1 MRVCVVVL
9 GDLGRSPRM
18 QYHALALADDGDEV
32 DLVGYAGRPP
42 DAAVAG
48 HPRIRIHLLPPP
60 WRGRRLYLP
69 VAAANM
75 ARQIAAL
82 TSLLLVDVPRPDFL
96 LVQNPPAI
104 PTLVVARLAARLRAS
119 RLVVDWHNFG
129 ADMLALR
136 LGRGHPL
143 VRAAAAVERRF
154 GAGADAHLCVS
165 AAMRD
170 ELAGR
175 WGVPAAR
182 VLYDRPAKRV
192 GPTPREERER
202 LFARLGI
209 EVAPGAAVLVTSS
222 SWSADEDF
230 APLLEALAACDGRAG
245 LPPLLV
251 LMTGDGPLRAAW
263 ERRIEALGLRR
274 TRVRMLWVAAED
286 YPRLLGAADVGLS
299 FHRSAS
305 GVDLPMKIADMFGAG
320 LPVCALSYGPVLAE
334 LVRPRENGLLF
345 TTGAEL
351 AAALEALLSG
361 FPDRTP
367 LLDELRRGVAR
378 LAARGWAE
386 GWAEEARPVFHA

>member
-1 MRVCVVVL
+1 
-9 GDLGRSPRM
+9 M
-18 QYHALALADDGDEV
+18 QYHALALADDGAEV
-32 DLVGYAGRPP
+32 DLIGYAGRPP
-42 DAAVAG
+42 DRAVAE
-48 HPRIRIHLLPPP
+48 HPRIRLHLLPPP
-60 WRGRRLYLP
+60 WRQRAPRGLYLP
-69 VAAANM
+69 LAAADV
-75 ARQIAAL
+75 ARQVA
-82 TSLLLVDVPRPDFL
+82 SLLRLLLGSVQRPDFI

-104 PTLVVARLAARLRAS
+104 PTLIVARLAARLRAS

-129 ADMLALR
+129 ADMLALK

-165 AAMRD
+165 DAMRA

-175 WGVPAAR
+175 WGVPSAR

-192 GPTPREERER
+192 GPTPRAERDG

-209 EVAPGAAVLVTSS
+209 DAPAGTAVLVTSS

-230 APLLEALAACDGRAG
+230 APLLEALAACDRRAD

-251 LMTGDGPLRAAW
+251 LMTGDGPLRAEW
-263 ERRIEALGLRR
+263 ERRVAALGLRR
-274 TRVRMLWVAAED
+274 ARVQTLWVAAED
-286 YPRLLGAADVGLS
+286 YPRLLGAADLGLS

-320 LPVCALSYGPVLAE
+320 LPVCALAYGPVLAE
-334 LVRPRENGLLF
+334 LVRARENGLLF
-345 TTGAEL
+345 STGAEL
-351 AAALEALLSG
+351 ATQLEELFAG
-361 FPDRTP
+361 FPGPTP

-386 GWAEEARPVFHA
+386 GWRDEARSVFHP